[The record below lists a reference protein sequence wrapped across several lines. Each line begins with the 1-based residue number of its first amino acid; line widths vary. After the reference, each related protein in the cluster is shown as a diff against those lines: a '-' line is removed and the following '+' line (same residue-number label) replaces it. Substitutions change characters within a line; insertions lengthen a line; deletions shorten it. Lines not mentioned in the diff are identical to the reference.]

1 MTDSRDSISDNTL
14 EEPVIEL
21 EGPVNE
27 DLVVRFD
34 RHLRELKRKRD
45 FGKLQSERTCAQCGQ
60 CPDKSMVTSCLHLY
74 CNDCLE
80 HLPYELAGKDL
91 YEAHCVVCNDVIIE
105 SQSCQHLK
113 ELGEDYFL
121 KSDEDLGHEF
131 GQRYIDLEDKD
142 PEQQS
147 TTITAT
153 QKNFLVHAV
162 NKLRKL
168 SYGEFFRQPVPINK
182 VNYPTYTGITRPIDL
197 KTMRANLHAGAYPSI
212 ELLKADFDQMEQ
224 NSRVWNGADH
234 PHTKDAQNLKV
245 AFGIYMIQYPGSGED
260 FAPRKKAKT
269 KGSKT
274 PPVKTSARAG
284 VSSPPRAAK
293 SAMQG
298 RKYPRDHW

>member
-1 MTDSRDSISDNTL
+1 MTGSRDSTSNDSL
-14 EEPVIEL
+14 EEPAIEP

-27 DLVVRFD
+27 ELVVRFC

-45 FGKLQSERTCAQCGQ
+45 FEKLQSERTCAQCGEY
-60 CPDKSMVTSCLHLY
+60 PDKPMVTSCLHLY

-91 YEAHCVVCNDVIIE
+91 YEVHCVVCNDVIIE

-113 ELGEDYFL
+113 ELGVDDFL
-121 KSDEDLGHEF
+121 KFDKDIGHEVR
-131 GQRYIDLEDKD
+131 QRYIDLEAKD
-142 PEQQS
+142 PEHQS

-168 SYGEFFRQPVPINK
+168 SYGEFFRQPVPVDK
-182 VNYPTYTGITRPIDL
+182 VNYPTYIGITRPIDL

-212 ELLKADFDQMEQ
+212 ELLKADFEQMEQ

-245 AFGIYMIQYPGSGED
+245 AFEIYMTQYPGPGED

-269 KGSKT
+269 KASKT
-274 PPVKTSARAG
+274 PPAQTPARAG
-284 VSSPPRAAK
+284 ASSPPRAAK